1 MSQSRTELRHLIPLT
16 PSGAYE
22 ETTVVRSSGANLAR
36 KKALARGDATHRLL
50 QSLPD
55 IPREARDTAARQH
68 LERTNE
74 FEADEREF
82 ILEQVFAILDDP
94 RFSVLFSPGSRAEVP
109 IVGRLR
115 LGGSIKAV
123 SGQVDRLVVTADR
136 VLIADYKTNRP
147 APARIDDI
155 PRAYTL
161 QLALY
166 RAVLARLYPGHSILA
181 VLIWTDVP
189 DLMEISGPA
198 MDQALDSL
206 SVP

>member
-1 MSQSRTELRHLIPLT
+1 
-16 PSGAYE
+16 
-22 ETTVVRSSGANLAR
+22 
-36 KKALARGDATHRLL
+36 
-50 QSLPD
+50 
-55 IPREARDTAARQH
+55 
-68 LERTNE
+68 
-74 FEADEREF
+74 
-82 ILEQVFAILDDP
+82 
-94 RFSVLFSPGSRAEVP
+94 
-109 IVGRLR
+109 

-147 APARIDDI
+147 APARIDDV